1 MTHTNHRAYGSW
13 IFGAILLIF
22 VFAVFW
28 LAPDALPSFKQQILA
43 FSMALLAGLF
53 GFFLTGDM
61 TLAMQHKESSTS
73 LKAAGGIALFVLV
86 LAWWQSS
93 AAPVIAAEAAPQAT
107 VKPVEKAVAPK
118 PSQPV
123 TPTQTQVPKA
133 AETQRDSSIHSN
145 KDAKIRAA
153 NEGKVNVITGNGQVV
168 QGKQTAGEFKEQP
181 ATPSNSSISS
191 DGNLVIEATGNGKV
205 NVVTGNGQIR
215 QAE

>member
-1 MTHTNHRAYGSW
+1 MRIADRAYGSW

-93 AAPVIAAEAAPQAT
+93 AAPVIAAEAPQAA
-107 VKPVEKAVAPK
+107 KSVEKAVAPK
-118 PSQPV
+118 PSQSV
-123 TPTQTQVPKA
+123 TPTQTQAPKA

-153 NEGKVNVITGNGQVV
+153 NEGEVSVILGNGQVV

-205 NVVTGNGQIR
+205 NVVTGNGQIQ

>member
-13 IFGAILLIF
+13 IFGAILLVF

-28 LAPDALPSFKQQILA
+28 LAPDTLPSFKQQILA

-93 AAPVIAAEAAPQAT
+93 AAPVIAAEAPQAT
-107 VKPVEKAVAPK
+107 KSVEKAVVPK

-123 TPTQTQVPKA
+123 TPPQTQAPKA
-133 AETQRDSSIHSN
+133 AETQLDSSIHSN

-153 NEGKVNVITGNGQVV
+153 NEGEANVITGNGQVV

-205 NVVTGNGQIR
+205 NVVTGNGQIQ

>member
-1 MTHTNHRAYGSW
+1 MRIADRAYGSW

-86 LAWWQSS
+86 LACWRGGSRRLRRS
-93 AAPVIAAEAAPQAT
+93 L
-107 VKPVEKAVAPK
+107 
-118 PSQPV
+118 
-123 TPTQTQVPKA
+123 
-133 AETQRDSSIHSN
+133 QRKHRKRLN
-145 KDAKIRAA
+145 RLKKR
-153 NEGKVNVITGNGQVV
+153 
-168 QGKQTAGEFKEQP
+168 
-181 ATPSNSSISS
+181 
-191 DGNLVIEATGNGKV
+191 
-205 NVVTGNGQIR
+205 
-215 QAE
+215 

>member
-1 MTHTNHRAYGSW
+1 MRIADRAYGSW

-93 AAPVIAAEAAPQAT
+93 AAPVIAAEAPQAA
-107 VKPVEKAVAPK
+107 KSVEKAVAPK
-118 PSQPV
+118 PSQSV
-123 TPTQTQVPKA
+123 TPTQTQAPKA

-153 NEGKVNVITGNGQVV
+153 NEGEVSVIMGNGQVV

-191 DGNLVIEATGNGKV
+191 DGNLPTISH
-205 NVVTGNGQIR
+205 GQR
-215 QAE
+215 

>member
-1 MTHTNHRAYGSW
+1 MRIADRAYGSW

-93 AAPVIAAEAAPQAT
+93 AAPVIAAEAPQAA
-107 VKPVEKAVAPK
+107 KSVEKAVAPK
-118 PSQPV
+118 PSQSV
-123 TPTQTQVPKA
+123 TPTQTQAPKA

-153 NEGKVNVITGNGQVV
+153 NEGEVSVIMGNGQVV

-205 NVVTGNGQIR
+205 NVVTGNGQIQ

>member
-1 MTHTNHRAYGSW
+1 MRIADRAYGSW

-73 LKAAGGIALFVLV
+73 LKAAGGIALFVLA

-93 AAPVIAAEAAPQAT
+93 AAPVIAAEAPQAA
-107 VKPVEKAVAPK
+107 KSVEKAVAPK
-118 PSQPV
+118 PSQSV
-123 TPTQTQVPKA
+123 TPTQTQAPKA

-153 NEGKVNVITGNGQVV
+153 NEGDVNVITGNGQVV

-205 NVVTGNGQIR
+205 NVVTGNGQIQ

>member
-1 MTHTNHRAYGSW
+1 MTRTNHRAYGSW

-86 LAWWQSS
+86 LAWWHSS
-93 AAPVIAAEAAPQAT
+93 AAPIIAADAPQAT
-107 VKPVEKAVAPK
+107 KSVQKAVAPK

-123 TPTQTQVPKA
+123 TPTQTQAPKT
-133 AETQRDSSIHSN
+133 AEIQRDSSIHSN

-153 NEGKVNVITGNGQVV
+153 NEGEANVITGNGQVV

-181 ATPSNSSISS
+181 TTPSNSSISS

-205 NVVTGNGQIR
+205 NVVTGNGQIQ